1 VTPAQLGIYINS
13 IDADTVLTPSLFGGS
28 IFAAQAD
35 GTVFRYDTTA
45 GRFAASRQDYSS
57 LEGAYG
63 AVAGCCFVAGT
74 HVMNQSL
81 VTTQELEAAGG
92 ESSGVARV
100 DGLLVRTASPA
111 ANQPGVIERVDLTS
125 TYETSRVKLVE
136 SPVLA
141 GNLFS
146 PFTRTLAPLRN
157 HQAIVSLSTSGLI
170 VLPWNFY
177 APLHPPHIEAV
188 VSTADGDSRIAVGE
202 VVDILGSGFSNASFG
217 DGAPPLP
224 RVLGETCAELDG
236 RMIPLALVSP
246 DKIVAQIPFGAAG
259 SSQLKVRGPGGI
271 SETVTLSVSAAAP
284 SILYVATAGPLTDLP
299 AVIRAKNGQPVT
311 SSNPIHPNDD
321 PCGSILRGWSPAR
334 SASTRWMF
342 GYQEPYPSAGRS
354 L

>member
-1 VTPAQLGIYINS
+1 VDLESRVALTPAQLGIYINS

-111 ANQPGVIERVDLTS
+111 ANQPGVIERVDLTG

-136 SPVLA
+136 SPA
-141 GNLFS
+141 
-146 PFTRTLAPLRN
+146 
-157 HQAIVSLSTSGLI
+157 
-170 VLPWNFY
+170 
-177 APLHPPHIEAV
+177 
-188 VSTADGDSRIAVGE
+188 
-202 VVDILGSGFSNASFG
+202 
-217 DGAPPLP
+217 
-224 RVLGETCAELDG
+224 
-236 RMIPLALVSP
+236 
-246 DKIVAQIPFGAAG
+246 
-259 SSQLKVRGPGGI
+259 
-271 SETVTLSVSAAAP
+271 
-284 SILYVATAGPLTDLP
+284 
-299 AVIRAKNGQPVT
+299 
-311 SSNPIHPNDD
+311 
-321 PCGSILRGWSPAR
+321 
-334 SASTRWMF
+334 
-342 GYQEPYPSAGRS
+342 
-354 L
+354 